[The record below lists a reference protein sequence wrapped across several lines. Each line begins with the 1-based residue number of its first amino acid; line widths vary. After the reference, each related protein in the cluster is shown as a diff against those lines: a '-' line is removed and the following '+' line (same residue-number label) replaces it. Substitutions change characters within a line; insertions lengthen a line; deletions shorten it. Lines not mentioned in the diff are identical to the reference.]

1 MGRVVAIF
9 LCSACSERGDKDM
22 DSRLGLKRS
31 WCSTLCVNYI
41 KKREFNGDLIAC
53 LSGSVFFNFPKRCP
67 NALNSDL
74 PDRTAAGALCSL
86 GVFIARRRTFKNGNK
101 VHRSTD

>member
-41 KKREFNGDLIAC
+41 KKREFNDDLIAC
-53 LSGSVFFNFPKRCP
+53 LSGSVFLTFPSGAQTLSIAISLIAP
-67 NALNSDL
+67 PPGLY
-74 PDRTAAGALCSL
+74 AASGFL
-86 GVFIARRRTFKNGNK
+86 
-101 VHRSTD
+101 